1 MIVGRVSLE
10 AAPPSARHDHA
21 ETVLILRRRLRP
33 AAAFAGLGH
42 LPKNERLVELS
53 PSGPRLVG
61 IHVAG
66 PILPKGSRRLPAC
79 QTILNEI
86 GNLLA
91 DDCQVEEFLFAGDIF
106 GFFGKLPIRRRL
118 VPKIIIPIHA
128 CHGA

>member
-1 MIVGRVSLE
+1 GSRPPQCAQRSRGDGFDPKTTVTSCRRVRGAWS
-10 AAPPSARHDHA
+10 SAQD
-21 ETVLILRRRLRP
+21 
-33 AAAFAGLGH
+33 
-42 LPKNERLVELS
+42 ERLVELS

-91 DDCQVEEFLFAGDIF
+91 DDCQFEEFLFAGDIF
-106 GFFGKLPIRRRL
+106 RFFPNFPILPPL
-118 VPKIIIPIHA
+118 LPPIIIPIPP
-128 CHGA
+128 